1 MPQLY
6 EMTIRWPLLAAGAV
20 LILGGGVFAGVAVA
34 SGTSQDV
41 TCTITDSTLTCP
53 LPQATPVT
61 STVTETATSTA
72 TETTTTTV
80 TETAPPVT
88 TTVTASPVTSTQT
101 VTSTTTVTASP
112 TSSTTTAAP
121 TPSTTTT
128 TTTPPATAWPDAS
141 NTGAKGTLAKQSG
154 DLTIT
159 TAGTT
164 LQNVD
169 IAGTV
174 TVRADNVTLKNVK
187 VSSGG
192 FWVVYNYGKNLTV
205 TDATLTGTADTQ
217 ASLAGDNITATRVN
231 ISGAGD
237 GAKLGSNSSL
247 VDSYIHDLGGAA
259 QGAHNDGIELTG
271 AVNSKVTHNTILNS
285 NGQTSA
291 IMLSEYYG
299 TGNANVLVQNNLLG
313 GGGFTLYGGYESG
326 KTLKTGLS
334 VKDNQ
339 FTTRFFATSGY
350 YGPVAYWD
358 SRNTWSGNTW
368 ADGPKA
374 GQQIPAP

>member
-1 MPQLY
+1 
-6 EMTIRWPLLAAGAV
+6 
-20 LILGGGVFAGVAVA
+20 
-34 SGTSQDV
+34 
-41 TCTITDSTLTCP
+41 
-53 LPQATPVT
+53 
-61 STVTETATSTA
+61 
-72 TETTTTTV
+72 V

-237 GAKLGSNSSL
+237 GAKLG
-247 VDSYIHDLGGAA
+247 
-259 QGAHNDGIELTG
+259 
-271 AVNSKVTHNTILNS
+271 HNTILNS